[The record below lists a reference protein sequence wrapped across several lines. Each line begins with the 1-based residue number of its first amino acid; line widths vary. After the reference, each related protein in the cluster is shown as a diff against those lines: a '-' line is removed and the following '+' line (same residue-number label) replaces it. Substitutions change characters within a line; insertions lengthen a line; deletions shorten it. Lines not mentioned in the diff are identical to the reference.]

1 MKDWSYYKKGW
12 SISWYNFKNE
22 LDDSYAK
29 TFNEAYKNNPDKYFK
44 KVFHF
49 LWKGYG
55 VEFAHIWNNS
65 HILWQT
71 PKNIYWLIF
80 RSSSC
85 YNEKGKWCF
94 KLMKSV
100 NDNTCCG

>member
-1 MKDWSYYKKGW
+1 MKNWYY
-12 SISWYNFKNE
+12 
-22 LDDSYAK
+22 
-29 TFNEAYKNNPDKYFK
+29 YKNNWVIGWYNIKKDKNSYSSCKVFKETPELYFK
-44 KVFHF
+44 KIFHF
-49 LWKGYG
+49 RWKEYG

-80 RSSSC
+80 RSSSR
-85 YNEKGKWCF
+85 YEEKGKWCF

-100 NDNTCCG
+100 NDHTYCG